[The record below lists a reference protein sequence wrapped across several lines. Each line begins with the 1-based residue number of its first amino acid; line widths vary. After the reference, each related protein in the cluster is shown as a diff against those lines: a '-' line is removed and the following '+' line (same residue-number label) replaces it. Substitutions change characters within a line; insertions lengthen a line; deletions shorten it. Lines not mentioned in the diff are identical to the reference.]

1 MPKARK
7 AQVSLED
14 TPYYHCVSR
23 CVRRAYLCGEDKH
36 SGKSYEHRR
45 QWVEDE
51 LLRLGQVFAID
62 ICAYAVMSN
71 HTHVV
76 LFVDKAMAL
85 SWSVEEVLN
94 RWHSL
99 HKGTLLTRRFMDKD
113 SREAMSQSELMAVQ
127 DTAEVYRQRLYDI
140 SWFMRQLNES
150 IARRANKEDGCTGR
164 FWEGRFKSQ
173 ALLDEAAL
181 AACMAYVDLNP
192 LRAKMAD
199 TPEAS
204 AHTSICQRAVRAKQR
219 KAQPQELAHF
229 VGNPRQ
235 VMPKGLPF
243 RLRDYLELVDQT
255 GRCIRENKRGYI
267 EGSQSPILQRLGLDA
282 EHWLTLARQFEQQF
296 CFAAGT
302 AKHMQEYK
310 AHIGQER
317 IRGMSASRMMG

>member
-1 MPKARK
+1 MS
-7 AQVSLED
+7 QLIC
-14 TPYYHCVSR
+14 HCVSR
-23 CVRRAYLCGEDKH
+23 CVRRAYLCGEDKL

-51 LLRLGQVFAID
+51 LLRLGQVFAMD

-113 SREAMSQSELMAVQ
+113 AREAMSQSELMAVH
-127 DTAEVYRQRLYDI
+127 DTTEVYRQRLYDI

-181 AACMAYVDLNP
+181 AACMTYVDLNP

-199 TPEAS
+199 TPETS
-204 AHTSICQRAVRAKQR
+204 SHTSICQRAVRAKQR
-219 KAQPQELAHF
+219 KSQPQDLAYF
-229 VGNPRQ
+229 VGKPRQ

-255 GRCIRENKRGYI
+255 GRCICENKRGYI
-267 EGSQSPILQRLGLDA
+267 EESQSPILLRLGLDT
-282 EHWLTLARQFEQQF
+282 EHWLTLTRQFERQF
-296 CFAAGT
+296 CFAAGS
-302 AKHMQEYK
+302 ARHMQACK
-310 AHIGQER
+310 AHIGQQR
-317 IRGMSASRMMG
+317 IRGMRASRMMG